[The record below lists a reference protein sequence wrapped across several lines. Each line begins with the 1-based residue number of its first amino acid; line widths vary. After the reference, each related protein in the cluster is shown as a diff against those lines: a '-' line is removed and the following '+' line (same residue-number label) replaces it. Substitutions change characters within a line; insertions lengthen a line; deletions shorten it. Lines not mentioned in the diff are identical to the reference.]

1 MIEIRYSYYVDDLI
15 VWETDCN
22 EVSWCIKIA
31 QASHKLG
38 DDLENYSKA
47 ELASMAFK
55 YISELKDET
64 IKKI

>member
-1 MIEIRYSYYVDDLI
+1 MIEVRYSHYVDDLT
-15 VWETDCN
+15 VWETDSD
-22 EVSWCIKIA
+22 EVSWCIEIA

-47 ELASMAFK
+47 ELVSMALK
-55 YISELKDET
+55 YISELKDEA